1 MLLTFIIT
9 QTNGK
14 GEKSFSAKK
23 TVNIGGAN
31 IESIAVEIA
40 GFSKRLQDLIEYN
53 KSKGF
58 TSNFGMKKSLK
69 TNIEIITEDYETVC
83 ELEFKNLGRFIAETD
98 KETVTEVLEK
108 NIEFAVIEAD
118 TEIDIT
124 KLK

>member
-9 QTNGK
+9 QTNSK
-14 GEKSFSAKK
+14 NEKSFTAKK
-23 TVNIGGAN
+23 TVNIGNAN

-69 TNIEIITEDYETVC
+69 TDIEILTEDCETIC
-83 ELEFKNLGRFIAETD
+83 ELEFKNLGRFISETD
-98 KETVTEVLEK
+98 KETLTEVLEK

-118 TEIDIT
+118 TEIEIN
-124 KLK
+124 K